1 MHPLF
6 ILDNAN
12 KPLFHLHNWEWRE
25 PESRAAT
32 LDGGDDFIHIIAN
45 NAEPDILGI
54 LLYDATQGRLGLL
67 SHHVCFV

>member
-12 KPLFHLHNWEWRE
+12 KPLLHFHNWEWRE
-25 PESRAAT
+25 PESRTAT

-54 LLYDATQGRLGLL
+54 LLYDATQSRLGLL